1 MEGRPESGL
10 IMKQSKRGLQ
20 KGEAM
25 KTNVVLKSL
34 IVVLVIGLA
43 GFLASCSSSS
53 SKENSV
59 KIVSISP
66 DINTPLQAGSSVEI
80 SVDVEYS
87 LKQNKGE
94 ITLVLQQGDATP
106 TISLGNVDK
115 PIKKGSGKLTLKAN
129 ITIPKTDSIQV
140 FTALSIPGE
149 SQTTTV
155 DMRVLKVV
163 GN

>member
-43 GFLASCSSSS
+43 GFLTSCSSSS

>member
-1 MEGRPESGL
+1 
-10 IMKQSKRGLQ
+10 
-20 KGEAM
+20 M
-25 KTNVVLKSL
+25 KTNVALKSL
-34 IVVLVIGLA
+34 IVLLVIGLA
-43 GFLASCSSSS
+43 GFFASCSSSS
-53 SKENSV
+53 EGNVV

-66 DINTPLQAGSSVEI
+66 DINTPLQVGSSVEI
-80 SVDVEYS
+80 SVDVEYT

-106 TISLGNVDK
+106 TISLGEVVS

-140 FTALSIPGE
+140 FTPLRIPGE
-149 SQTTTV
+149 SQTTIV

>member
-1 MEGRPESGL
+1 
-10 IMKQSKRGLQ
+10 
-20 KGEAM
+20 M

-34 IVVLVIGLA
+34 LVVLVIGLV
-43 GFLASCSSSS
+43 GFLTSCSSSS

-87 LKQNKGE
+87 LKQNSGE

-106 TISLGNVDK
+106 TISLGNVVK

-140 FTALSIPGE
+140 FTPLSIPGE
-149 SQTTTV
+149 SKTTIA